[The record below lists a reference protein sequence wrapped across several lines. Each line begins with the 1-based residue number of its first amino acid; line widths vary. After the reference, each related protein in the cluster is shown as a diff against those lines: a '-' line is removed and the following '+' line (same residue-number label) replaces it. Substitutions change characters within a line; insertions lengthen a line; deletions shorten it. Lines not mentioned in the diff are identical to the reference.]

1 MTLSII
7 LSVLILITLIPTLL
21 LLFNVQ
27 KRLRQV
33 ENAKTE
39 LGALQEKITQSETE
53 IKNEI
58 KSNQTTIS
66 NTLTQQIEST
76 TTTLVNILETL
87 GNNQTQAL
95 ENVTKSTQNL
105 TQSNETRMDSVQKAL
120 NERFTTLQTSNEQK
134 LADISKA
141 VTNEL
146 QNTSQT
152 LVTTIG
158 QLEEGLQ
165 NQLKRETEAIN
176 TLTQANEK
184 GIENVRKTVDQKLKD
199 LQTSN
204 EQKLEQI
211 NTTVNQKLQT
221 TLTERL
227 QEAFN
232 HVSERLESV
241 HKGLGKMQ
249 NLAEN
254 VGNLQRVLTDVRAR
268 GTWGEVMLGTILDE
282 ILTPDQYDTQV
293 KISDGEQR
301 VDFAIRLPGN
311 SDVPDSPVWLP
322 IDSKFP
328 ISAYQELAEATNTL
342 DKNTE
347 QAAIRRLTNTV
358 IDNARSIQEK
368 YIAPPHTTEF
378 AIMFLPTEGLY
389 AEVVRQPGQV
399 EQLLREYRV
408 VVAGPT
414 TLASILLSIRVGFQT
429 LAIQKHST
437 ELWDILAT
445 VQNGFRD
452 FDEAIRLLKTHLN
465 RATNTVDRVDRERQR
480 MDKAL
485 STVEQHS
492 SDETSQIQSP
502 TDGEQSEPSIP
513 E

>member
-7 LSVLILITLIPTLL
+7 LSVLILIAIIPTLL
-21 LLFNVQ
+21 LLFNIQ

-33 ENAKTE
+33 ENTKTE
-39 LGALQEKITQSETE
+39 LRALQEKITQSETE
-53 IKNEI
+53 IKNEV
-58 KSNQTTIS
+58 KSNQTTIA
-66 NTLTQQIEST
+66 NTLTQQIKST
-76 TTTLVNILETL
+76 TETLVKTLDTIGNSQRAALESVTKETRTL
-87 GNNQTQAL
+87 RESNQTYM
-95 ENVTKSTQNL
+95 ENVVKTL
-105 TQSNETRMDSVQKAL
+105 E
-120 NERFTTLQTSNEQK
+120 ERFTTLQTSNEQT
-134 LADISKA
+134 LAENSKA

-146 QNTSQT
+146 QKTSQT

-165 NQLKRETEAIN
+165 NQLKRGTEGIN

-204 EQKLEQI
+204 EQKLDQI

-249 NLAEN
+249 NLAED

-282 ILTPDQYDTQV
+282 ILTPEQYGKQV
-293 KISDGEQR
+293 KINHGEQR
-301 VDFAIRLPGN
+301 VDFAIKLPGN

-328 ISAYQELAEATNTL
+328 TSAYQELAEATNKL
-342 DKNTE
+342 DKDAE
-347 QAAIRRLTNTV
+347 QTAIKRLMNTV
-358 IDNARSIQEK
+358 KDNAKSIQEK

-389 AEVVRQPGQV
+389 AEVIRQPGQV

-408 VVAGPT
+408 IVAGPT

-465 RATNTVDRVDRERQR
+465 RASNTVDRVDRERQR

-485 STVEQHS
+485 STVEQRS

-502 TDGEQSEPSIP
+502 TDGE
-513 E
+513 